1 VRSAAFKCTCAVAL
15 LLAMLGNPAAQSS
28 LPDLRNATEDGTTP
42 LIAAVRANDVA
53 LVRRLIRS
61 GAGIKQ
67 ANRYGLNALSVAA
80 LNGNREIV
88 AMLLDAGADVNT
100 VSGDGETVLMTA
112 ARAGHLEVVRLLLAR
127 DANPDAREGWRGQ
140 SALMWAAAENHGAVV
155 AELLKNGA
163 DPNASGNILDYW
175 AMLPSE
181 SATPKI
187 TMPKGGM
194 AALHYAARQGALAA
208 VEALAASPATD
219 LNLADP
225 DGVHAMLY
233 ATLNGHY
240 EIAAYLLQKGANP
253 NLADQ
258 YGRTVLYAAIDM
270 HLAEIEPRP
279 PVRINERVKPLE
291 LARLALEK
299 GANPNAPITTRI
311 PGRCPLG
318 CQSAGSEGAT
328 ALWRAARGNSL
339 EAVQLLLS
347 AGADP
352 FVRARD
358 GSTAL
363 MMAAG
368 MGWRDDRS
376 LGTEEE
382 SIAVIKLLLGSGL
395 EVNDKTRSNETALH
409 GAASRGADVVVRF
422 LALNGARLDAKDR
435 ANRTALDVAMGVP
448 PELPRPGDQYTQPPV
463 RESTATLLREL
474 MTTRGLKVEP
484 YIRPAS
490 STQP

>member
-1 VRSAAFKCTCAVAL
+1 MV
-15 LLAMLGNPAAQSS
+15 
-28 LPDLRNATEDGTTP
+28 
-42 LIAAVRANDVA
+42 AVRANDA
-53 LVRRLIRS
+53 AHVRRLIRS
-61 GAGIKQ
+61 GADVKRS
-67 ANRYGLNALSVAA
+67 NRYGLNALTLAA
-80 LNGNREIV
+80 VNGNRDIV
-88 AMLLDAGADVNT
+88 AALLDAGADANST
-100 VSGDGETVLMTA
+100 SGDGETVLMTA
-112 ARAGHLEVVRLLLAR
+112 ARAGHVEVVRLLLAR
-127 DANPDAREGWRGQ
+127 NANPDVREGWRGQ
-140 SALMWAAAENHGAVV
+140 SALMWAAAENHGDVV
-155 AELLKNGA
+155 VELLKHGA
-163 DPNASGNILDYW
+163 DPNGSGNILDYW

-208 VEALAASPATD
+208 VEALAAWPATD
-219 LNLADP
+219 LNLTDP

-240 EIAAYLLQKGANP
+240 EIAAYLLEKGANP

-279 PVRINERVKPLE
+279 PVKINERVKPLE
-291 LARLALEK
+291 LAKLALDK

-328 ALWRAARGNSL
+328 PLWRAARGNSL
-339 EAVQLLLS
+339 EAVQLLLA

-382 SIAVIKLLLGSGL
+382 SIAVIKMLLTSGL
-395 EVNDKTRSNETALH
+395 EVDDRTRSGETALH
-409 GAASRGADVVVRF
+409 GAASRGADAVVRF
-422 LALNGARLDAKDR
+422 LALNGAKLDAKDR
-435 ANRTALDVAMGVP
+435 ANRTPLDVAMGVP
-448 PELPRPGDQYTQPPV
+448 PELPRPGDQYTPPPV
-463 RESTATLLREL
+463 RESTSKLLREL
-474 MTTRGLKVEP
+474 MTTRGLKIDP
-484 YIRPAS
+484 YIRPTS